1 VPSSRPAT
9 QRNRSSANHRVQ
21 GEKNAKN
28 GAIWVLSLH
37 YFCFAFACLPA
48 LYVEQV
54 NERKLV
60 CVCGAW
66 KSCFE
71 ASSLPAPTS
80 IFGARLDRSKAAGT
94 YQISHTGQ
102 VPARVV
108 WMTFAC

>member
-1 VPSSRPAT
+1 MRKV
-9 QRNRSSANHRVQ
+9 VQ
-21 GEKNAKN
+21 FGC
-28 GAIWVLSLH
+28 SL
-37 YFCFAFACLPA
+37 CIIFASLLHACLA

-60 CVCGAW
+60 CVCGAR

-71 ASSLPAPTS
+71 ASSFPAPTS
-80 IFGARLDRSKAAGT
+80 IFGARLDHGKAAGT

-102 VPARVV
+102 APARVV